1 MKKYTVEERK
11 KLAQVVVGIRDLAR
25 HSDTFLAELTHVHRS
40 NVTAFHRQTRPQA
53 LSTKTV
59 DQLLEHY
66 GFAYNSQG
74 GLSPADG
81 EYCPRISLRTDF
93 DDEVDSLKSFI
104 TTLSAFKPFAL
115 CPIANEPGDFA
126 LIWDFKDSA
135 PMSGWCAVA
144 LGLGANNSA
153 LEQLLSNGV
162 EKHLSCRV
170 DDAIYRIWRQTSPR
184 KSEVLDAYARSFRSV
199 SMSERLDEA
208 MGTIEDAGVSQ
219 KSPDSSIM

>member
-1 MKKYTVEERK
+1 
-11 KLAQVVVGIRDLAR
+11 
-25 HSDTFLAELTHVHRS
+25 
-40 NVTAFHRQTRPQA
+40 
-53 LSTKTV
+53 
-59 DQLLEHY
+59 
-66 GFAYNSQG
+66 
-74 GLSPADG
+74 
-81 EYCPRISLRTDF
+81 
-93 DDEVDSLKSFI
+93 
-104 TTLSAFKPFAL
+104 
-115 CPIANEPGDFA
+115 
-126 LIWDFKDSA
+126 
-135 PMSGWCAVA
+135 MSGWCAVA

-162 EKHLSCRV
+162 EKHPPCRV